1 MKGLVLKSTGS
12 WYNVQSSS
20 GNIVPCKIKGSLR
33 LAGSKGTNPVA
44 IGDWVE
50 FEQTGPT
57 GQIMAIYE
65 RKNYI
70 IRKSS
75 NLSRQYHI
83 LAANIDQ
90 AMLLVTLTMPQT
102 PPEFID
108 RFLATAEAYSIHTHL
123 VFNKTDLYDEDIA
136 RELDHW
142 ITVYSEIGYPCHPLS
157 VLRQEGLDD
166 IKQLLRGK
174 VTFIS
179 GNSGVGKTSLINL
192 IEPTLNLKVAGISDY
207 HLKGKH
213 TTTFYEMFNL
223 SMGGYIIDSPGIKG
237 FGMVDMK
244 KEEIFH
250 FYREIFKTAD
260 GCQFNNCLH
269 LNEPGCAVKKA
280 VKDGRIAPSRYRSY
294 LSMLLENEGKY
305 R

>member
-12 WYNVQSSS
+12 WYNVQTPT
-20 GNIVPCKIKGSLR
+20 GDVVLCKIKGSLR

-44 IGDWVE
+44 IGDWVDID
-50 FEQTGPT
+50 QTGST
-57 GQIMAIYE
+57 GQIVSICE

-90 AMLLVTLTMPQT
+90 AMLLVTLSMPQT
-102 PPEFID
+102 PPEFTD

-123 VFNKTDLYDEDIA
+123 VFNKTDLYDGDIA
-136 RELDHW
+136 RELDYW
-142 ITVYSEIGYPCHPLS
+142 IKVYSEIGYPCHTLS
-157 VLRQEGLDD
+157 VLRQEGLDN
-166 IKQLLRGK
+166 IKQLLQGK

-192 IEPTLNLKVAGISDY
+192 IEPGLNLKVAGISDY

-250 FYREIFKTAD
+250 FYREIFKTAV

-269 LNEPGCAVKKA
+269 LNEPGCAVKKE